1 MSTDINETLGISG
14 PSSSPQNPVQPDKY
28 SSLKSIAGAI
38 SVFAWIAGAVIFIFG
53 IFAGVKIRGESAGM
67 SALIMLLYSFMAA
80 FIVITLLA
88 QAGVIKVLIDIE
100 KNTRKTEKQQMS

>member
-1 MSTDINETLGISG
+1 MSTDVNETLGIPG
-14 PSSSPQNPVQPDKY
+14 PSSSPQNTVQPDKY

-38 SVFAWIAGAVIFIFG
+38 SVFAWIAGGLIFIIG
-53 IFAGVKIRGESAGM
+53 ITTGANIRGESAGL
-67 SALIMLLYSFMAA
+67 SALIMLLYIFMAA

-100 KNTRKTEKQQMS
+100 KNTRKTEKQ